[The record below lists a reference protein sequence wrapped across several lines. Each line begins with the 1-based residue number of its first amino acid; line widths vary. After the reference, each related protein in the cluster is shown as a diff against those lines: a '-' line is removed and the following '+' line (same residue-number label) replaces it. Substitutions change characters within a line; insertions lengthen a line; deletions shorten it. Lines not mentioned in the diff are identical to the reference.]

1 MKRAQTISILI
12 WASKTQ
18 GMHESLK
25 RMLYARVT
33 VNGKRTEIS
42 LKREVDESQWDT
54 IAGKVKG
61 RTPQAQD
68 LNIYINEVKS
78 KLLNIYQDLSRKG
91 EFISPEGIKNIFTG
105 GIVQQHT
112 ILEVLKL
119 HNEDLKK
126 RIGIDVASSTWT
138 KFNTLEKKLALYIT
152 KQLNK
157 TDLYLHQLDYT
168 FISNFEYFLRSV
180 EKINSNTT
188 MKYIRMT
195 KKIMNDAVRK
205 NWLDKNPFQA
215 FKCTFRWPEK
225 EVITWEELNI
235 LMERDFAME
244 RLQLVKDYFV
254 FSCFTGLAYID
265 VVNLKPSSITVGLD
279 GNPWL
284 MFNRQKTGIIVRV
297 PLLDQVLPIIQKY
310 KSHPSALHRNKMFP
324 GISNQKM
331 NSYLKEIGDICGIRK
346 SLTFHLARHTFA
358 TTVTLSNGVPIE
370 SVSKML
376 GHAKIATTQIYA
388 KVIEKK
394 LSEDV
399 GMLRQ
404 KINKI
409 SIVSE

>member
-1 MKRAQTISILI
+1 M
-12 WASKTQ
+12 
-18 GMHESLK
+18 
-25 RMLYARVT
+25 Y
-33 VNGKRTEIS
+33 
-42 LKREVDESQWDT
+42 
-54 IAGKVKG
+54 
-61 RTPQAQD
+61 
-68 LNIYINEVKS
+68 
-78 KLLNIYQDLSRKG
+78 RKG

-105 GIVQQHT
+105 GIAQQHT

-157 TDLYLHQLDYT
+157 TDFYLHQLDYT

-180 EKINSNTT
+180 EKIKSNTT
-188 MKYIRMT
+188 MKYVRMT

-215 FKCTFRWPEK
+215 FKCKFRWPEK
-225 EVITWEELNI
+225 EVITWDELNI

-254 FSCFTGLAYID
+254 FSYFTGLAYID

-388 KVIEKK
+388 KVVEKK

-409 SIVSE
+409 SVESMNGCHGE